1 LWNAIGALG
10 ILDDC
15 GPIEAASQVACLLLN
30 ERSLPLAA
38 TKKMKTA
45 MQIKS
50 TVLTKN
56 QKVHGIVHTAATA
69 AAAVGAGLAQIPG
82 SDAPVQASIQ
92 TTMIIAIAHEHG
104 AAITKAAA
112 ADLLLT
118 FTATHVGRGISQW
131 LVGWVPGW
139 GNAINASTAA
149 ALTEAVGWAA
159 GACFREQRAAA

>member
-1 LWNAIGALG
+1 MPTKTTSTAL
-10 ILDDC
+10 
-15 GPIEAASQVACLLLN
+15 
-30 ERSLPLAA
+30 
-38 TKKMKTA
+38 TT
-45 MQIKS
+45 
-50 TVLTKN
+50 N

-82 SDAPVQASIQ
+82 SDAPVLAGIQ
-92 TTMIIAIAHEHG
+92 TTMIIAVAHEHG

-139 GNAINASTAA
+139 ATRSTRRRRQP
-149 ALTEAVGWAA
+149 LPRRSA
-159 GACFREQRAAA
+159 GRRTRTSARRPRPRPEGRSQP